1 MKDSIIVIGSS
12 NVDMI
17 MKVDHIPAKGETVI
31 NGNFMQVYGGKGAN
45 QAVAA
50 ARAGGE
56 VAFVSCVG
64 DDVFAPPMTRNFKE
78 DGINTT
84 YLFKETG
91 VPCGTALIMIDEN
104 GENIITVAPG
114 ANLRLTPDHLE
125 TASEIINHSKIIVLQ
140 NEIPVETVEKAINMA
155 VKADVRVMYNFAP
168 ARDLNLKYLGKI
180 DFLILNEVEAS
191 FLSGRNIQ
199 TEKQAQKA
207 ADELRKKG
215 VKTVIVTMGSQG
227 SVVSNDT
234 FSGKIEAFK
243 VEVLDTTAAG
253 DVFCGALAVAITEGK
268 QIKNAVRFATA
279 SAALAVTKMGAQPS
293 APNRKEIE
301 SFLNDNFSSNF

>member
-1 MKDSIIVIGSS
+1 MKDTIIVIGSS

-56 VAFVSCVG
+56 VAFISCVG
-64 DDVFAPPMTRNFKE
+64 DDVFAPPFTRNLKE

-84 YLFKETG
+84 YLYKETG
-91 VPCGTALIMIDEN
+91 VPCGTALIMIDEF

-125 TASEIINHSKIIVLQ
+125 TASEMITNSKIIVLQ
-140 NEIPVETVEKAINMA
+140 NEIPVETVERAIDMA
-155 VKADVRVMYNFAP
+155 VKAGIKVLYNLAP
-168 ARDLNLKYLGKI
+168 ARELNPSYLNKI
-180 DFLILNEVEAS
+180 DFLILNEFEAS
-191 FLSGRNIQ
+191 FLTGKKVESV
-199 TEKQAQKA
+199 KQAQMA
-207 ADELRKKG
+207 ADGLRKKG
-215 VKTVIVTMGSQG
+215 VKTVIVTLGSQG
-227 SVVSNDT
+227 SVVSDET
-234 FSGKIEAFK
+234 FTEKVDAFK

-253 DVFCGALAVAITEGK
+253 DIFCGSLAVAITEGK

-279 SAALAVTKMGAQPS
+279 SSALAVSKMGAQPS
-293 APNRKEIE
+293 APTRKEIE
-301 SFLNDNFSSNF
+301 SFLNENFSSGS